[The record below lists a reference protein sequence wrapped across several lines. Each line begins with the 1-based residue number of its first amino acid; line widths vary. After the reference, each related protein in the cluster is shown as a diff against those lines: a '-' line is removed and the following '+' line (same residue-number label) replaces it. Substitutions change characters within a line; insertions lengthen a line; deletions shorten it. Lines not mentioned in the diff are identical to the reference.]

1 MATFEVI
8 HISRDTNHA
17 MGVVD
22 AVFKVEIADVV
33 TEIFNVFLEMYE
45 A

>member
-1 MATFEVI
+1 MAAFEVI
-8 HISRDTNHA
+8 HVSGDTNHA

-22 AVFKVEIADVV
+22 VGFKVEIADVV
-33 TEIFNVFLEMYE
+33 TEIFNVFLEMYG